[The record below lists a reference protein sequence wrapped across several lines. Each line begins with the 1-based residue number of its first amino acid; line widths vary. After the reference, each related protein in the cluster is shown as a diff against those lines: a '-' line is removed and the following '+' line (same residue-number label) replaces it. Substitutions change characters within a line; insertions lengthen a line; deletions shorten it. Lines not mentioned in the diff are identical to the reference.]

1 MSVENRAMSIGG
13 FRLAKRSRFAPCRTP
28 GSPVDFRFV
37 SMGTIAPRRNGFTL
51 IELLVV
57 IAIIAILASLLLPA
71 LGRAKEKSKAARCN
85 SNLHQ
90 HALAFAMYTDDN
102 EDYYP
107 AYSQWGTLGGKKGE
121 MTLHGGLVKPEKRPL
136 NAYAPSF
143 GVFHCP
149 ADKGD
154 SLHTDKFPKKIRSC
168 YDGWGNSYLTVW
180 SVETLRIQHVTGDSN
195 YDLRSSRRPM
205 KSSEMSRSPSNKLV
219 TGDWPWWADRKKT
232 HLRSQW
238 HNYHGQ
244 YRFNVLLGDG
254 HTEFFEFPKEAYN
267 WNYTGPK
274 PDPSYRWW

>member
-1 MSVENRAMSIGG
+1 
-13 FRLAKRSRFAPCRTP
+13 
-28 GSPVDFRFV
+28 
-37 SMGTIAPRRNGFTL
+37 
-51 IELLVV
+51 
-57 IAIIAILASLLLPA
+57 
-71 LGRAKEKSKAARCN
+71 
-85 SNLHQ
+85 
-90 HALAFAMYTDDN
+90 MYADDN

-121 MTLHGGLVKPEKRPL
+121 MSLHGGRVNPEKRPL
-136 NAYAPSF
+136 NPYAPSF

-149 ADKGD
+149 ADRGD
-154 SLHTDKFPKKIRSC
+154 SLHTNKFPKKIRSC

-195 YDLRSSRRPM
+195 HGLRSSRRPM
-205 KSSEMSRSPSNKLV
+205 KASEMSRSPSNKLV

-254 HTEFFEFPKEAYN
+254 HTEYFEFPDEAYN

-274 PDPSYRWW
+274 PDPGYKWW

>member
-1 MSVENRAMSIGG
+1 MEDA
-13 FRLAKRSRFAPCRTP
+13 ASRQ
-28 GSPVDFRFV
+28 
-37 SMGTIAPRRNGFTL
+37 NGFTL

-71 LGRAKEKSKAARCN
+71 LGHAKEKGKAARCS

-90 HALAFAMYTDDN
+90 HGLAFAMYTEDN

-121 MTLHGGLVKPEKRPL
+121 MSLHGGLVSPEKRPL

-154 SLHTDKFPKKIRSC
+154 SLHTEKFPKRIRSC

-195 YDLRSSRRPM
+195 VGLRDPWGFPSRRRPM
-205 KSSEMSRSPSNKLV
+205 KSSEMTRSPSNKLV

-232 HLRSQW
+232 DSESQW

-244 YRFNVLLGDG
+244 YRFNVLWGDS
-254 HTEFFEFPKEAYN
+254 HTEFFEFPREAYN

-274 PDPSYRWW
+274 PDPGYKWW

>member
-1 MSVENRAMSIGG
+1 MVFAVSR
-13 FRLAKRSRFAPCRTP
+13 RS
-28 GSPVDFRFV
+28 
-37 SMGTIAPRRNGFTL
+37 GFTL

-57 IAIIAILASLLLPA
+57 IAIIAILASLLLPV
-71 LGRAKEKSKAARCN
+71 LGRAKEKAKAARCS

-90 HALAFAMYTDDN
+90 HGLAFAMYTEDN

-107 AYSQWGTLGGKKGE
+107 AYSQWGTLGGKMGV

-136 NAYAPSF
+136 NTYAPSF
-143 GVFHCP
+143 EVFHCP

-180 SVETLRIQHVTGDSN
+180 AVETLRIQHVTGDSN
-195 YDLRSSRRPM
+195 VGLRDPWGFPSRRRPM
-205 KSSEMSRSPSNKLV
+205 KSSEMNRSPSNKLV

-232 HLRSQW
+232 DSESQW

-244 YRFNVLLGDG
+244 YRFNVLWGDS

-274 PDPSYRWW
+274 PDPGYKWW

>member
-1 MSVENRAMSIGG
+1 
-13 FRLAKRSRFAPCRTP
+13 
-28 GSPVDFRFV
+28 
-37 SMGTIAPRRNGFTL
+37 MGTIAPRRNGFTL

-102 EDYYP
+102 EGYYP

-136 NAYAPSF
+136 NTYAPSF

-195 YDLRSSRRPM
+195 YDLSSSRRPM

-232 HLRSQW
+232 HPRSQ
-238 HNYHGQ
+238 
-244 YRFNVLLGDG
+244 
-254 HTEFFEFPKEAYN
+254 
-267 WNYTGPK
+267 
-274 PDPSYRWW
+274 

>member
-1 MSVENRAMSIGG
+1 
-13 FRLAKRSRFAPCRTP
+13 
-28 GSPVDFRFV
+28 
-37 SMGTIAPRRNGFTL
+37 
-51 IELLVV
+51 
-57 IAIIAILASLLLPA
+57 
-71 LGRAKEKSKAARCN
+71 
-85 SNLHQ
+85 
-90 HALAFAMYTDDN
+90 MYADDN

-121 MTLHGGLVKPEKRPL
+121 MPLHGGLVKPEKRPL

-149 ADKGD
+149 SDKGD

-168 YDGWGNSYLTVW
+168 YDAWGNSYLTVW
-180 SVETLRIQHVTGDSN
+180 SVETLRIQHVTGDSSQG
-195 YDLRSSRRPM
+195 LRSSRRPM

-238 HNYHGQ
+238 HNYHDQ

>member
-1 MSVENRAMSIGG
+1 MEDA
-13 FRLAKRSRFAPCRTP
+13 ASRQ
-28 GSPVDFRFV
+28 
-37 SMGTIAPRRNGFTL
+37 NGFTL

-71 LGRAKEKSKAARCN
+71 LGRAKEKGKAARCS

-90 HALAFAMYTDDN
+90 HGLTFAMYVDDN

-107 AYSQWGTLGGKKGE
+107 AYSQWGTLGGKKGV

-154 SLHTDKFPKKIRSC
+154 SLHTEKFPKRIRSC

-195 YDLRSSRRPM
+195 VGLRDPWGFPSRRRPM
-205 KSSEMSRSPSNKLV
+205 KSSEMTRSPSNKLV

-232 HLRSQW
+232 DSESQW

-244 YRFNVLLGDG
+244 YRFNVLWGDG

-274 PDPSYRWW
+274 PDPGYKWW